1 MKKIF
6 KFSVI
11 VSLCAVLVSLAGCQ
25 KEMNVDPMGENFS
38 FNGLAPNPVMRG
50 GVLKIFGRSLDQVTE
65 VHFAGQDVVVTEFK
79 ELRKGAKLDTLE
91 LVVPL
96 EGPEVGKVTI
106 VAKDGRQLSSMSDL
120 TFSESIEISSFS
132 PATVLSGDVLTI
144 KGEYLNVVKEIFFS
158 GEDAVAVKFESQS
171 RRELK
176 VKVPANAVSG
186 PVILSDVNEIEDQ
199 NTIPN
204 HIYTPT
210 ELTVGDPTVNKAAKA
225 TYKSGDVI
233 TVTGEHLDMIKNV
246 ALPQVSEVDFKLADD
261 LKSITFN
268 LPPKAADGNITLT
281 SFAGKTFDA
290 GEIETVSV
298 TELTVKSLAEDARYK
313 AGCEVEISGKDLDL
327 VTKVE
332 FTNAEATWY
341 LKDGKIF
348 ATQPAAAKDGAI
360 TVTLDSG
367 KQAYSE
373 DIEVVK
379 PVVTAIEKTEAVAG
393 ADSILVSGTDL
404 DLVAS
409 VVIGTK
415 EQSFIDSEFVF
426 IEDEDKNVVVK
437 VYIPEQAYSAPI
449 TLTAESGYETV
460 TDNITVTYD
469 MAVAINFDSPSYG
482 LGSNITV
489 TGKNL
494 LQIDQLYVKGK
505 RVVDFAVRA
514 KDSMSFAIPEGIGPG
529 VYRLSMILM
538 DGTELTWPVPFAI
551 TAPFTET
558 FIWQGSQII
567 NGWAGVT
574 FGDDRFIWATLGA
587 KVGDQVRIYYTAPEE
602 GWWDLQLV
610 NGHWGNLS
618 LNELGGG
625 NEIKQDAGFPGG
637 AQSFSFEITEE
648 VLASLTEDVGWGGAF
663 IINGDG
669 NVEIT
674 GISLIQFGAAEKRD
688 VIWEGS
694 STVTWDGGAVTALS
708 WGGYDWSTVEA
719 GTKLAVSYTIDD
731 PAGCIRFG
739 NGSWASLP
747 SLAGLA
753 ADGNL
758 PLSGTG
764 YEFELTAADLNA
776 LVNEGGLVICGTGYT
791 ITEVALV
798 TAAGPAVPTGK
809 TIWEGSHAIDWAG
822 GLGDDHKSM
831 GALSWGGYDWSTVEA
846 GTTLS
851 IVFDPIDGVEA
862 QIRVSNGSWAALPG
876 TEDPYKPAASP
887 LDVEL
892 TQAMIDEM
900 VNNGG
905 LVLTGQG
912 MTLTA
917 VILK

>member
-6 KFSVI
+6 RFSVI
-11 VSLCAVLVSLAGCQ
+11 VSLCAALVSLAGCQ
-25 KEMNVDPMGENFS
+25 KEMDVDPMGENFS

-50 GVLKIFGRSLDQVTE
+50 GVLRIYGRSLDQVSE
-65 VHFAGQDVVVTEFK
+65 VRFAGDVTVTEFK
-79 ELRKGAKLDTLE
+79 KVSTGAKLDTLE
-91 LVVPL
+91 LVVPM

-106 VAKDGRQLSSMSDL
+106 VAKDGREITSLSNL
-120 TFSESIEISSFS
+120 EFTEPIEVSSFS
-132 PATVLSGDVLTI
+132 PTTALSGDVITI
-144 KGEYLNVVKEIFFS
+144 KGEYLNVVKEIIFS
-158 GEDAVAVKFESQS
+158 GEDAVSVAFESQS
-171 RRELK
+171 RHELK
-176 VKVPANAVSG
+176 VKLPANAISG

-204 HIYTPT
+204 HIYTPS
-210 ELTVGDPTVNKAAKA
+210 ELTVGDPTVTKAAKT

-233 TVTGEHLDMIKNV
+233 TVTGDHLDMIKNV
-246 ALPQVSEVDFKLADD
+246 ALPQVADVEYTVSEDT
-261 LKSITFN
+261 KSITFN

-281 SFAGKTFDA
+281 SYAGKDFDA
-290 GEIETVSV
+290 GEIVTVSV

-313 AGCEVEISGKDLDL
+313 AGCEVEIAGKDLDL

-332 FTNAEATWY
+332 FTNAEASWY

-360 TVTLDSG
+360 TVTLESG

-379 PVVTAIEKTEAVAG
+379 PVATGIDKTEAVAG
-393 ADSILVSGTDL
+393 VDTIVVSGTDL
-404 DLVAS
+404 DLVTSAK
-409 VVIGTK
+409 IGNK
-415 EQSFIDSEFVF
+415 EQSFIDCEFEF
-426 IEDEDKNVVVK
+426 GKDENDALVVRVA
-437 VYIPEQAYSAPI
+437 IPEQAYSGPI
-449 TLTAESGYETV
+449 TLTADSGYETV

-469 MAVAINFDSPSYG
+469 LAVAIKFDSPSFG
-482 LGSNITV
+482 LGQNISI

-494 LQIDQLYVKGK
+494 LQIEQIFVKSK
-505 RVVDFAVRA
+505 KVTSYAVRTDTA
-514 KDSMSFAIPEGIGPG
+514 MSFGIPEGLGPG
-529 VYRLSMILM
+529 VYRLAIVLI

-574 FGDDRFIWATLGA
+574 FGDDRFIWETLGA

-708 WGGYDWSTVEA
+708 WGGYDWSTVQP
-719 GTKLAVSYTIDD
+719 GTKLSAVYTIDD
-731 PAGCIRFG
+731 ASGCIRFG

-753 ADGNL
+753 TDGNL
-758 PLSGTG
+758 PLQEGG
-764 YEFELTAADLNA
+764 YSFELSAEDLA
-776 LVNEGGLVICGTGYT
+776 ELVNNGGLVVCGTGFT
-791 ITEVALV
+791 ITEIALV
-798 TAAGPAVPTGK
+798 TVESAGPQETL
-809 TIWEGSHAIDWAG
+809 IWEDTSTVTWDG
-822 GLGDDHKSM
+822 GAVT
-831 GALSWGGYDWSTVEA
+831 ALSWGGYDWSTVEA
-846 GTTLS
+846 GTILCAHYT
-851 IVFDPIDGVEA
+851 IDDPEGC
-862 QIRVSNGSWAALPG
+862 IRFGNGSWAAIPSTAGLAPDGNLPLQDG
-876 TEDPYKPAASP
+876 GHEI
-887 LDVEL
+887 EL
-892 TQAMIDEM
+892 TQADIDELTA
-900 VNNGG
+900 NGG
-905 LVLTGQG
+905 LVVCGTGYTITG
-912 MTLTA
+912 
-917 VILK
+917 IGLKK

>member
-1 MKKIF
+1 MKKIL
-6 KFSVI
+6 KY
-11 VSLCAVLVSLAGCQ
+11 SLLTVLVLVMAAVTGCQ
-25 KEMNVDPMGENFS
+25 KSEYDTDQINGFS
-38 FNGLAPNPVMRG
+38 LSALAPNPVMRG
-50 GVLKIFGRSLDQVTE
+50 GTLRIFGSSLDLVNE
-65 VHFAGQDVVVTEFK
+65 VIFAGDVSVTEFV

-91 LVVPL
+91 LIVPL

-106 VAKDGRQLSSMSDL
+106 VAKDGRKLSSMADL
-120 TFSESIEISSFS
+120 TFTEAIEFTSLE
-132 PATVLSGDVLTI
+132 PATALSGDVLTI
-144 KGEYLNVVKEIFFS
+144 KGEYLNVVKEVIFS
-158 GEDAVAVKFESQS
+158 GEDAVSVKFESQS
-171 RRELK
+171 RHELK
-176 VKVPANAVSG
+176 VKLPANAISG
-186 PVILSDVNEIEDQ
+186 PIILSDVNEIEDQ

-204 HIYTPT
+204 HIYGPK
-210 ELTVGDPTVNKAAKA
+210 ELTVGDPTVTKAAKA

-233 TVTGEHLDMIKNV
+233 TVTGAHLDMIKNV
-246 ALPQVSEVDFKLADD
+246 AVPQVSEVDFKLADD
-261 LKSITFN
+261 LKSISFN

-332 FTNAEATWY
+332 FTGAEATWY

-348 ATQPAAAKDGAI
+348 ATQPAAAKDGAV

-367 KQAYSE
+367 KQAYSA

-379 PVVTAIEKTEAVAG
+379 PVVTAVDKTEAVAG
-393 ADSILVSGTDL
+393 ADVIVVSGADL
-404 DLVAS
+404 DLVSAAK
-409 VVIGTK
+409 IGDK
-415 EQSFIDSEFVF
+415 AQGFIDCEFEF
-426 IEDEDKNVVVK
+426 AEDDDKNVQVK
-437 VYIPEQAYSAPI
+437 VTVPAQAYSGPI

-460 TDNITVTYD
+460 TDVITVTYD
-469 MAVAINFDSPSYG
+469 MAVSVKFDLPSYG
-482 LGSNITV
+482 LGNNITL

-494 LQIDQLYVKGK
+494 MQVEQVFVKGK
-505 RVVDFAVRA
+505 KVTSFALRA
-514 KDSMSFAIPEGIGPG
+514 DDAMSFALPEGIGPG
-529 VYRLSMILM
+529 VYRLTFILI

-708 WGGYDWSTVEA
+708 WGGYDWSTVQP
-719 GTKLAVSYTIDD
+719 GTKLSAVYTIDD

-739 NGSWASLP
+739 NGSWASMP

-753 ADGNL
+753 PDGNL
-758 PLSGTG
+758 PLQEGG
-764 YEFELTAADLNA
+764 YSFELTAEDLA
-776 LVNEGGLVICGTGYT
+776 ELVNNGGLVVCGTVFT
-791 ITEVALV
+791 ITEIALV
-798 TAAGPAVPTGK
+798 TVESAGPQETL
-809 TIWEGSHAIDWAG
+809 IWEDTSTVTWDG
-822 GLGDDHKSM
+822 GAVT
-831 GALSWGGYDWSTVEA
+831 ALSWGGYDWSTVEA
-846 GTTLS
+846 GTILCAHYT
-851 IVFDPIDGVEA
+851 IDDPAGC
-862 QIRVSNGSWAALPG
+862 IRFGNGSWAAIPSTAGLAPDGNLPLQDG
-876 TEDPYKPAASP
+876 GHE
-887 LDVEL
+887 VEL
-892 TQAMIDEM
+892 TQADIDELTA
-900 VNNGG
+900 NGG
-905 LVLTGQG
+905 LVICGTGFTITG
-912 MTLTA
+912 
-917 VILK
+917 IGLKK

>member
-6 KFSVI
+6 RFSVI
-11 VSLCAVLVSLAGCQ
+11 VSLCAALVSLAGCQ
-25 KEMNVDPMGENFS
+25 KEMDVDPMGENFS

-50 GVLKIFGRSLDQVTE
+50 GVLRIYGRSLDQVSE
-65 VHFAGQDVVVTEFK
+65 VRFAGDVTVTEFK
-79 ELRKGAKLDTLE
+79 KVSTGAKLDTLE
-91 LVVPL
+91 LVVPI

-106 VAKDGRQLSSMSDL
+106 VAKDGREITSLSNL
-120 TFSESIEISSFS
+120 EFTEPIEVSSFS
-132 PATVLSGDVLTI
+132 PTTALSGDVITI
-144 KGEYLNVVKEIFFS
+144 KGEYLNVVKEIIFS
-158 GEDAVAVKFESQS
+158 GEDAFSVAFESQS
-171 RRELK
+171 RHELK
-176 VKVPANAVSG
+176 VKLPANAISG

-204 HIYTPT
+204 HIYTPS
-210 ELTVGDPTVNKAAKA
+210 ELTVGDPTVTKAAKT

-233 TVTGEHLDMIKNV
+233 TVTGDHLDMIKNV
-246 ALPQVSEVDFKLADD
+246 ALPQVADVEYTVSEDT
-261 LKSITFN
+261 KSITFN

-281 SFAGKTFDA
+281 SYAGKDFDA
-290 GEIETVSV
+290 GEIVTVSV
-298 TELTVKSLAEDARYK
+298 TELSVKSLAEDARYK
-313 AGCEVEISGKDLDL
+313 AGCEVEIAGKDLDL

-332 FTNAEATWY
+332 FTNAEASWY

-360 TVTLDSG
+360 TVTLESG

-379 PVVTAIEKTEAVAG
+379 PVATGIDKTEAVAG
-393 ADSILVSGTDL
+393 VDTIVVSGTDL
-404 DLVAS
+404 DLVTSAK
-409 VVIGTK
+409 IGNK
-415 EQSFIDSEFVF
+415 EQSFIDCEFEF
-426 IEDEDKNVVVK
+426 GKDENDALVVRVA
-437 VYIPEQAYSAPI
+437 IPEQAYSGPI
-449 TLTAESGYETV
+449 TLTADSGYETV

-469 MAVAINFDSPSYG
+469 LAVAIKFDSPSFG
-482 LGSNITV
+482 LGQNISI

-494 LQIDQLYVKGK
+494 LQIEQIFVKSK
-505 RVVDFAVRA
+505 KVTSYAVRTDTA
-514 KDSMSFAIPEGIGPG
+514 MSFGIPEGLGPG
-529 VYRLSMILM
+529 VYRLAIVLI

-574 FGDDRFIWATLGA
+574 FGDDRFIWETLGA

-708 WGGYDWSTVEA
+708 WGGYDWSTVQP
-719 GTKLAVSYTIDD
+719 GTKLSAVYTIDD
-731 PAGCIRFG
+731 ASGCIRFG

-753 ADGNL
+753 TDGNL
-758 PLSGTG
+758 PLQEGG
-764 YEFELTAADLNA
+764 YSFELTAEDLA
-776 LVNEGGLVICGTGYT
+776 ELVNNGGLVVCGTGFT
-791 ITEVALV
+791 ITEIALV
-798 TAAGPAVPTGK
+798 TVESAGPQETL
-809 TIWEGSHAIDWAG
+809 IWEDTSTVTWDG
-822 GLGDDHKSM
+822 GAVT
-831 GALSWGGYDWSTVEA
+831 ALSWGGYDWSTVEA
-846 GTTLS
+846 GTILCAHYT
-851 IVFDPIDGVEA
+851 IDDPEGC
-862 QIRVSNGSWAALPG
+862 IRFGNGSWAAIPSTAGLAPDGNLPLQDG
-876 TEDPYKPAASP
+876 GHEI
-887 LDVEL
+887 EL
-892 TQAMIDEM
+892 TQADIDELTA
-900 VNNGG
+900 NGG
-905 LVLTGQG
+905 LVVCGTGYTITG
-912 MTLTA
+912 
-917 VILK
+917 IGLKK